1 MPTLPPMPDRFPPDV
16 LQAGVS
22 SRSTWR
28 VARTRARQEKKLARW
43 LYARQLPYFLP
54 LRRKTR
60 NWRGRRISSEEPL
73 LPGYVF
79 FMASDEQARLAMTS
93 RCIVDR
99 LDVTDQPALVSEL
112 HALERLAAS
121 GRAFTEAP
129 GFSPQREVEIRAGPL
144 AGLRGY
150 VAALAP
156 GKVVLRLEIL
166 GRNLEVAVDETE
178 LEAV

>member
-16 LQAGVS
+16 LEARAS
-22 SRSTWR
+22 SGSAWR

-43 LYARQLPYFLP
+43 LASRKLPYFLP

-79 FMASDEQARLAMTS
+79 FVASDEQARLAMTS

-99 LDVTDQPALVSEL
+99 LDVADQPALLSEL
-112 HALERLAAS
+112 HALDRLAAS
-121 GRAFTEAP
+121 GRAFAEAP
-129 GFSPQREVEIRAGPL
+129 GFAPQREVEIKAGPL

-150 VAALAP
+150 VAAAAP
-156 GKVVLRLEIL
+156 GKVLLRLEIL
-166 GRNLEVAVDETE
+166 GRSLEVAVDETE